1 MLRGRT
7 PKPEPPPERPAP
19 RAETYLD
26 QGCELVGELRFRE
39 RVRIDGRVEGE
50 IRAAKEVVVGESGAV
65 LAGIEAE
72 SVEVYGSVEGDIQ
85 ARSQVTLH
93 KSARVSGEIQTAGI
107 VVEPGARF
115 KGAILI
121 GAEDPPAASAGPSPG
136 RAPEADGAGAQESP
150 PAR

>member
-7 PKPEPPPERPAP
+7 TKRMPELSPLEESLETKN
-19 RAETYLD
+19 ETYID
-26 QGCELVGELRFRE
+26 QGCELVGQLRFRE

-50 IRAAKEVVVGESGAV
+50 IHAANSVVVGESGTI

-72 SVEVYGSVEGDIQ
+72 SVEVWGTIEGDIQ
-85 ARSQVTLH
+85 AQAQVTLH
-93 KSARVSGEIQTAGI
+93 KSARVTGEIQTAGI

-121 GAEDPPAASAGPSPG
+121 GADEPPAKSAPM
-136 RAPEADGAGAQESP
+136 PETDATPDGAP
-150 PAR
+150 LPA